1 MLYTIITILSL
12 LTIALSF
19 AIYNILQKLEKYE
32 DIIEEND
39 IFLQTELERNESLL
53 EALRLID
60 SREMFEKDDEVGSI
74 FYQIK
79 ETIEKFKQ
87 QKNGN

>member
-1 MLYTIITILSL
+1 MLYTIISILSVL
-12 LTIALSF
+12 LVALSF
-19 AIYNILQKLEKYE
+19 AIYNLLQKLEKYE

-39 IFLQTELERNESLL
+39 IFLQTELERNEALL

-79 ETIEKFKQ
+79 ETIEKFKTKQ
-87 QKNGN
+87 NAN

>member
-1 MLYTIITILSL
+1 MLYTIITILSVL
-12 LTIALSF
+12 LVALSF

-39 IFLQTELERNESLL
+39 IFLQTELERNEALL

-79 ETIEKFKQ
+79 ETIEKFKTQ
-87 QKNGN
+87 QNAN